1 MEPKNNKN
9 FKKREKREV
18 ERFRGSIAEYSFDEN
33 TSAKK
38 TSFIKNISIKGV
50 CIVTNRQIEIGTA
63 LNLIIHL
70 PGIDPPIETK
80 GESIWKDVSSEFDD
94 NPGKYYDIGVAF
106 IELSDYN
113 LNRLMRLLH
122 IPKPFRP

>member
-1 MEPKNNKN
+1 MDSKEKKDFKN
-9 FKKREKREV
+9 REKREV
-18 ERFRGSIAEYSFDEN
+18 ERFRGSIAEYSFAED

-50 CIVTNRQIEIGTA
+50 CIVANRQIEVGTV
-63 LNLIIHL
+63 LYLVIHL
-70 PGIDPPIETK
+70 PGIDPPIDAV
-80 GESIWKDVSSEFDD
+80 GQAVWQAGSAEFEN

-106 IELSDYN
+106 VNLSDYN

-122 IPKPFRP
+122 IPKPYR